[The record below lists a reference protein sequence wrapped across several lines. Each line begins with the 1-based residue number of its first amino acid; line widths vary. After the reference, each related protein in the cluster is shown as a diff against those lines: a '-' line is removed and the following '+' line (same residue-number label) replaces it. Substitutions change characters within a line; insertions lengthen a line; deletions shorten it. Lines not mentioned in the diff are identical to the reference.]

1 MVLVLPSSALVLPAV
16 LAGDDEEV
24 AALRAAV
31 DGLPSLDGTEVV
43 VAAADPAAI
52 GGPTWL
58 APPDGEVHLGGLGL
72 ADLRTHVEVTPP
84 VGSDAPAGSR
94 GSHGTAAPTTAVP
107 GVDLSVLAVWAAQ
120 RGARSVRP
128 LALPAD
134 AADAG
139 ADVDVEI
146 PAQAVLV
153 AAGDLAPVHG
163 PKPPRP
169 DLDPARATAVE
180 QALLAT
186 LGGAATDGA
195 PSFDDPAGA
204 VAAGIR
210 GAASLHLARTAADRA
225 GLAVRSITRTEV
237 AGVGGVVAAWA

>member
-24 AALRAAV
+24 TALRAAV
-31 DGLPSLDGTEVV
+31 DALPSLDGAEVV

-107 GVDLSVLAVWAAQ
+107 GVDLFYNALGGGEEQRSGKPEHGQ
-120 RGARSVRP
+120 RG
-128 LALPAD
+128 
-134 AADAG
+134 
-139 ADVDVEI
+139 
-146 PAQAVLV
+146 
-153 AAGDLAPVHG
+153 VHG
-163 PKPPRP
+163 VHGFGDGMR
-169 DLDPARATAVE
+169 
-180 QALLAT
+180 LLT
-186 LGGAATDGA
+186 IG
-195 PSFDDPAGA
+195 DD
-204 VAAGIR
+204 
-210 GAASLHLARTAADRA
+210 
-225 GLAVRSITRTEV
+225 
-237 AGVGGVVAAWA
+237 

>member
-31 DGLPSLDGTEVV
+31 DALPSLDGAEVV

-72 ADLRTHVEVTPP
+72 ADLRTHVEVTPR
-84 VGSDAPAGSR
+84 VGSDAADGSY
-94 GSHGTAAPTTAVP
+94 GTAAPTTAVP

-120 RGARSVRP
+120 QGARSVRL
-128 LALPAD
+128 LALPGDAD
-134 AADAG
+134 

-180 QALLAT
+180 HALIAT
-186 LGGAATDGA
+186 LGSAATDGA
-195 PSFDDPAGA
+195 GSLDESAGA